1 MYITGFKTALDFTKS
16 LTQNLLLINSLCSLM
31 HDTTAQ
37 VPYSYYII
45 VNIKFNFD
53 PVAPRLLHPVI
64 RLKNEFVHWSKSKKY
79 LDLVKYGSV
88 SMLSWSSAWTSGSSN
103 TILPDPINGC
113 SNLITGTLSQSGIVV
128 ISHAR
133 LL

>member
-16 LTQNLLLINSLCSLM
+16 LTQNLLLTNSLCSLM

-53 PVAPRLLHPVI
+53 SVTPRLLHPVI

-88 SMLSWSSAWTSGSSN
+88 SMLS
-103 TILPDPINGC
+103 
-113 SNLITGTLSQSGIVV
+113 
-128 ISHAR
+128 
-133 LL
+133 